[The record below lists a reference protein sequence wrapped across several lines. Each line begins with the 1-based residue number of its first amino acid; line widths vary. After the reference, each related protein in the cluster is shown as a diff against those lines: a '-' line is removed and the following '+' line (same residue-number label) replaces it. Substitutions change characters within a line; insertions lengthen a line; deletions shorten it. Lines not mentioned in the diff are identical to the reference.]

1 MTTSRRVLM
10 ATWES
15 IAVALL
21 IGLIFIVVVVPVVC
35 VFLFTLFDVFA
46 RIDTGVI
53 NKFFW
58 AGVVLLMPLLGLL
71 LYWLF
76 RPKRFNPW
84 LEKEEPRYSLAYAT
98 ASVTSRP
105 ALRLVHSSGGA
116 APAAAEGQVEVER
129 AA

>member
-1 MTTSRRVLM
+1 MDM
-10 ATWES
+10 WES
-15 IAVALL
+15 IGVSLL
-21 IGLIFIVVVVPVVC
+21 IGLFFIVVVVPVVG

-46 RIDTGVI
+46 RIDNGVI

-58 AGVVLLMPLLGLL
+58 AGVVLMVPLMGLL

-84 LEKEEPRYSLAYAT
+84 LEKEEPRYSLSYAT
-98 ASVTSRP
+98 ASATSRP
-105 ALRLVHSSGGA
+105 ALRLVHSAGGLDPVA
-116 APAAAEGQVEVER
+116 DEGQVELER

>member
-1 MTTSRRVLM
+1 MDM
-10 ATWES
+10 WES
-15 IAVALL
+15 IGVSLL
-21 IGLIFIVVVVPVVC
+21 IGLFFIVVVVPVVG

-46 RIDTGVI
+46 RIDNGVI

-58 AGVVLLMPLLGLL
+58 AGVVLMVPLMGLL

-84 LEKEEPRYSLAYAT
+84 LEKEEPRYSLSY

-105 ALRLVHSSGGA
+105 ALRLVHSAGGPEPVA
-116 APAAAEGQVEVER
+116 DEGQVELER

>member
-1 MTTSRRVLM
+1 MVP
-10 ATWES
+10 
-15 IAVALL
+15 IAISLL
-21 IGLIFIVVVVPVVC
+21 FGLFFVFVVVPILC

-46 RIDTGVI
+46 RIDNGVI

-58 AGVVLLMPLLGLL
+58 AGVVLLVPLMGLL

-84 LEKEEPRYSLAYAT
+84 FEKEEPRYSLSYAT
-98 ASVTSRP
+98 ASVISRP
-105 ALRLVHSSGGA
+105 ALRLVHSSGGP
-116 APAAAEGQVEVER
+116 APLPAEGPVELER

>member
-1 MTTSRRVLM
+1 MGI
-10 ATWES
+10 WES
-15 IAVALL
+15 IAVSLL
-21 IGLIFIVVVVPVVC
+21 IGLFFVFVVVPVIC
-35 VFLFTLFDVFA
+35 VFLFSLFDVFA
-46 RIDTGVI
+46 RIDNGVI

-58 AGVVLLMPLLGLL
+58 AGMVLLMPLMGLL

-84 LEKEEPRYSLAYAT
+84 LEKEEPRYSLSYAS

-105 ALRLVHSSGGA
+105 ALRLVHSSGGPTPVA
-116 APAAAEGQVEVER
+116 DEGQVELER